1 MSSFTLDIGQCPM
14 DMQNFCLAKYVFII
28 SLVYPALSI
37 SYFDYYWTAPDI
49 IRNRVAVFTII
60 YSFLYV
66 LELAVILVR
75 IAGVGIARVT
85 ITWICIAL
93 HLVSTPPP

>member
-1 MSSFTLDIGQCPM
+1 MKICHFIIKADS
-14 DMQNFCLAKYVFII
+14 NVCLAKYVFII

-37 SYFDYYWTAPDI
+37 SYLDYYWTAPDI